1 MGPKIIL
8 IVVAAAFAAAAGL
21 GGGEAQAA
29 KKCPRTMEQCLQSCV
44 KAGGRT
50 QYCPKYCEDKE
61 RTTGCP

>member
-1 MGPKIIL
+1 MGQKITL
-8 IVVAAAFAAAAGL
+8 IVAAAAFAVAAGL